1 MNHGLYVLQVINI
14 DTVFDKTV
22 EGVQVM
28 EALRENPRPNES
40 ILKEINK
47 ILCEC
52 LRSLYGW

>member
-1 MNHGLYVLQVINI
+1 MVYVLQVINI